1 MRCKRVHGDMVL
13 VVGCCGCRRHCHQ
26 EIIGTEAAT
35 VVGSLMTQSDGEQA
49 RSWCFC

>member
-1 MRCKRVHGDMVL
+1 MHGDMVL
-13 VVGCCGCRRHCHQ
+13 VGGCHQ